1 MRILSDGNLK
11 LFEQIVKM
19 NEASLLKTMNTYLK
33 RFYNK
38 VTYTKDYLYAIGDIP
53 ITLVAHVD
61 TVFKEKPEDV
71 FYDRVKNVL
80 WSPQGLGA
88 DDRAGVFA
96 IINIVKSGLRPH
108 IIFTTGEEMGG
119 LGAQVLTYREPK
131 PFAEM
136 KYIIQLDRRGKDD
149 CIFYECD
156 NVKFVEYIKSFGF
169 HEEYGSFSDISELC
183 PTWRIA
189 GVNLSIGYKNEHSLI
204 EILYIDYFLSTVEKV
219 KKMLKDVNNI
229 NSFEYIPALYSLS
242 SLNPT
247 SLYKC
252 KNCGKIFTE
261 YELFLVK
268 GIDSKNVYYCPDC
281 IYGNV
286 NWCDSC
292 GKAYEIDFREDT
304 TIKKCK
310 DCRDIINV

>member
-38 VTYTKDYLYAIGDIP
+38 VTYTKDYVYAIGDIP

-61 TVFKEKPEDV
+61 TVFKERPEDV

-119 LGAQVLTYREPK
+119 LGARVLTYIEPK

-156 NVKFVEYIKSFGF
+156 NIKFIKYIESFGF

-183 PTWRIA
+183 PTWKIA
-189 GVNLSIGYKNEHSLI
+189 GVNLSIGYINEHSLI

-268 GIDSKNVYYCPDC
+268 GIDGKNVYYCPDC

>member
-38 VTYTKDYLYAIGDIP
+38 VTYTKDYVYAIGDIP

-61 TVFKEKPEDV
+61 TVFKERPEDV

-119 LGAQVLTYREPK
+119 LGARVLTYIEPK

-156 NVKFVEYIKSFGF
+156 NIKFIEYIESFGF

-183 PTWRIA
+183 PTWKIA
-189 GVNLSIGYKNEHSLI
+189 GVNLSIGYENEHSFI

-268 GIDSKNVYYCPDC
+268 GIDGKNVYYCPDC

>member
-1 MRILSDGNLK
+1 MRILSDGNFK

-19 NEASLLKTMNTYLK
+19 NEVSLLKTMNTYLK

-38 VTYTKDYLYAIGDIP
+38 VTYTKDYVYAIGDIP

-61 TVFKEKPEDV
+61 TVFKERPEDV

-156 NVKFVEYIKSFGF
+156 NVKFIEYIKSFGF

-189 GVNLSIGYKNEHSLI
+189 GVNLSIGYENEHSLI

-268 GIDSKNVYYCPDC
+268 GIDGKNVYYCPDC

>member
-38 VTYTKDYLYAIGDIP
+38 VTYTKDYVYAIGDIP

-61 TVFKEKPEDV
+61 TAFKERPEDI

-119 LGAQVLTYREPK
+119 LGARVLTYIEPK

-149 CIFYECD
+149 CVFYECD
-156 NVKFVEYIKSFGF
+156 NVKFIEYIKSFGF

-183 PTWRIA
+183 PTWKVA

-204 EILYIDYFLSTVEKV
+204 EILYIDYLLSTVEKV
-219 KKMLKDVNNI
+219 KEMLKDVNNI

-242 SLNPT
+242 SLNST

-268 GIDSKNVYYCPDC
+268 GIDGKNVYYCPDC

-292 GKAYEIDFREDT
+292 GKAYEIDFRENT

-310 DCRDIINV
+310 DCRDI